1 MKGYIHSLESFGAV
15 DGPGIRY
22 VVFMQGCPMRC
33 LYCHNPDSW
42 KLKDGSKMSV
52 RELVNK
58 IKSFK
63 NYIKDGGVTISGG
76 EPLLQSNFVCKLIK
90 KLHSLQI
97 HVAIDTSGCIDLKKS
112 QKALQRADLI
122 LLDVKALEDKMHK
135 QITSHSNKNPRLTL
149 DFCEKIN
156 KPVWIRHVLL
166 PGYTLDDNKLKDLA
180 VFLKNYKCVQNIEL
194 LPFHKMGEY
203 KWQNLGY
210 KYTLYDTQSPT
221 QDQVD
226 QAKAIFKKHK
236 LPVK

>member
-226 QAKAIFKKHK
+226 QAKEVFKKHK

>member
-1 MKGYIHSLESFGAV
+1 M
-15 DGPGIRY
+15 
-22 VVFMQGCPMRC
+22 
-33 LYCHNPDSW
+33 
-42 KLKDGSKMSV
+42 
-52 RELVNK
+52 
-58 IKSFK
+58 
-63 NYIKDGGVTISGG
+63 TISGG

-97 HVAIDTSGCIDLKKS
+97 HVAIDTSGCIDLNKS
-112 QKALQRADLI
+112 QKALQRADLV
-122 LLDVKALEDKMHK
+122 LLDVKALEDEMHK

-166 PGYTLDDNKLKDLA
+166 PGYTLDNNKLKDLA

-203 KWQNLGY
+203 KWQTLGY
-210 KYTLYDTQSPT
+210 KYALYDTQSPT
-221 QDQVD
+221 QDQVA
-226 QAKAIFKKHK
+226 QAKEIFKKHK